1 MTARRKSPARERPDP
16 AAAPQ
21 DSPSTYQQVLDEALE
36 ETFPASDPISP
47 SAAMHAERRADDGSG
62 SPDWT
67 LEPGSERPVPA
78 PGTPAPP
85 PAAPPRRR
93 RRA

>member
-1 MTARRKSPARERPDP
+1 MTARRKSPAPERPDP

-21 DSPSTYQQVLDEALE
+21 DSPATYQQVLDEALQ

-47 SAAMHAERRADDGSG
+47 SAAMHAERRAEDAAGQ
-62 SPDWT
+62 PDWT
-67 LEPGSERPVPA
+67 LEPGSERALPA

-85 PAAPPRRR
+85 PPRRR
-93 RRA
+93 RPA